1 MVSTSSSAGW
11 PTLSIAARIS
21 PIRLVTPVEVSLC
34 TTITALMTWVESWAS
49 LASISAGSA
58 PWRQSPGMK
67 STSMPKRPA
76 ICRHNVAKWPVS
88 TIRTLSPGDSVLTIA
103 ASQAPVPDE
112 GKMTTGPAVLK
123 IFWQPSNTALP
134 SSANCRLRWSM
145 TGMSMARR
153 TRSGTGLGPGICK
166 KWRPWCC
173 VMNSSS
179 DLRDILHSIHGAST
193 KILCTFRST
202 SSPSTPMFRAMKPLI
217 PSDATSKALNAG
229 ADSDREDQSLHDE
242 ILTRLRDHIVEG
254 NIPDGGRVPERQ
266 LCEML
271 GISRTPLREALKVLA
286 SEGLVE
292 LLPNRG
298 ARVRQLSEHELGEL
312 FDVMG
317 GLEGL
322 AGRLACENI
331 TDAEIAEIERLH
343 YEMYGFYLH
352 RDMHGYFRVNQL
364 IHRKIVEASRNAA
377 LKSTYANF
385 AGRIRRI
392 RYSANF
398 ARKRERW
405 AEAMREHETILE
417 ALRRRAGSELSDIL
431 FLHLRNKRTAAVEH
445 LKADS
450 VAAPE
455 PA

>member
-1 MVSTSSSAGW
+1 
-11 PTLSIAARIS
+11 
-21 PIRLVTPVEVSLC
+21 
-34 TTITALMTWVESWAS
+34 
-49 LASISAGSA
+49 
-58 PWRQSPGMK
+58 
-67 STSMPKRPA
+67 MPQRAA
-76 ICRHNVAKWPVS
+76 ICRHSVAKWPVS
-88 TIRTLSPGDSVLTIA
+88 TIRTLSPGESVLTIA

-112 GKMTTGPAVLK
+112 GKMMTGPAVSK
-123 IFWQPSNTALP
+123 IFWQPSNIALP

-166 KWRPWCC
+166 KWRPWCWVMDSSCDLGAYCIQFTAPQPKYC
-173 VMNSSS
+173 V
-179 DLRDILHSIHGAST
+179 HFGST
-193 KILCTFRST
+193 P
-202 SSPSTPMFRAMKPLI
+202 SPSTPIFDPMKPLI
-217 PSDATSKALNAG
+217 PNDATSKALNAG

-266 LCEML
+266 LSEML

-331 TDAEIAEIERLH
+331 TDTEIAEIERLH

-364 IHRKIVEASRNAA
+364 IHRKIFEASRNAA

-405 AEAMREHETILE
+405 GEAMREHEAILE

-445 LKADS
+445 LKADG